1 MSKIFFIKCSTVQCL
16 LIAAKDIEMAKKE
29 AIRYLNI
36 NKDEVDFIVYPTG
49 GIYRSRNDEKPIVLI
64 DSSIL

>member
-1 MSKIFFIKCSTVQCL
+1 MLHIFFVKCSEVQCL

-29 AIRYLNI
+29 AIIYLDI
-36 NKDEVDFIVYPTG
+36 NEYEADFTIYPTG
-49 GIYRSRNDEKPIVLI
+49 GVYHSLNNEKPIVLI

>member
-1 MSKIFFIKCSTVQCL
+1 MPNIFFIKCSTVQCL
-16 LIAAKDIEMAKKE
+16 LIAAKDIEIAKKE

-36 NKDEVDFIVYPTG
+36 NEDEIDFIVYPAG
-49 GIYRSRNDEKPIVLI
+49 GVYHSLNNEKPIVLI

>member
-36 NKDEVDFIVYPTG
+36 NEDEIDFIVYPTG
-49 GIYRSRNDEKPIVLI
+49 GIYNTLSNNESIILI
-64 DSSIL
+64 DSDIL